1 MVQTLNESLALA
13 NELRPVLLR
22 ISRLVRR
29 ESQELGVTAG
39 QATLLSLIGAQ
50 PGISARELG
59 DAERISA
66 PGMSAHLERL
76 EASGLIVRERGT
88 DRRRV
93 GVTLTPEGTRVLR
106 SVRRKRTAWLAERLN
121 ELTPDEREAIEAA
134 VEPLAR
140 LLEREQM

>member
-1 MVQTLNESLALA
+1 MVKTLNESLALA

-22 ISRLVRR
+22 ISRVVRR

-93 GVTLTPEGTRVLR
+93 GITLTAEGARVLR

-121 ELTPDEREAIEAA
+121 ELTAEEREAIEAA
-134 VEPLAR
+134 IAPLAR
-140 LLEREQM
+140 LLEPEQS